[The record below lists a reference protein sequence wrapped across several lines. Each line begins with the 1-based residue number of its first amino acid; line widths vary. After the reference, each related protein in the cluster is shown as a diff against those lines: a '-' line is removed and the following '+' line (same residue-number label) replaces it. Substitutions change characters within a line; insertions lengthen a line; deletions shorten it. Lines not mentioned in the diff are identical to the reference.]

1 MADEYL
7 TEVEVD
13 LIANFVENEALVEA
27 VRKVLTNKIYNFG
40 VIKKGKKHQ
49 MEVNALLR
57 YTPAWGGV
65 AEQQLTPEQV
75 GKRIMVVS
83 EALAEL
89 DRAFSTLLDFKKV
102 KKVPETGNPAV

>member
-7 TEVEVD
+7 TEIEVD
-13 LIANFVENEALVEA
+13 LIANFVENEDLVEA
-27 VRKVLTNKIYNFG
+27 IRKVLTNKIYNFG
-40 VIKKGKKHQ
+40 VIKRGRKHQ

-65 AEQQLTPEQV
+65 GEQKLSPEEV
-75 GKRIMVVS
+75 GKRIMIVS

-102 KKVPETGNPAV
+102 KKTPDSNNPAV